1 MSGKFWR
8 RFRTALVLSAAVVG
22 IAGCAGPRSRSAE
35 DPLRI
40 GVVLPL
46 SGEDAQAGKQILDG
60 IRCAHEMLRR
70 DLGKDVQLPELV
82 VKDDRGQ
89 AGKADAAVRE
99 LADRGVAA
107 VLVGYRSSEAL
118 AVKSAAAELKLP
130 ILAPTATNDGVTA
143 RNPYMFRAS
152 FSDSQQAKALAY
164 YARYRRRCGRMGVLL
179 NLDENAVYSR
189 DLGRQTAQEFVNFG
203 GRLAGSAGFRESMT
217 DFRPQLRDLLA
228 AGLDVLFVPAYPAC
242 AGRIVR
248 QAREL
253 GYRGLILG
261 GDGWNGAEFLKEC
274 GKQPGDVAFSAVYS
288 PDLHSPAQEQFVRL
302 FQELNH
308 RAPSVNEALGF
319 EAMMLMF
326 MATREAYDS
335 DQIRERFAQ
344 IRSYP
349 GVSGEVQMTA
359 DGDSQRN
366 IFINIVEPGADGK
379 LEVKMG
385 EIIAP
390 VMLYRPEHMS
400 HLR

>member
-22 IAGCAGPRSRSAE
+22 IAGCAGPRSRSAD

-46 SGEDAQAGKQILDG
+46 SGENAQAGKQVLAG

-70 DLGKDVQLPELV
+70 DLGKDVRLPELV
-82 VKDDRGQ
+82 VKDDRGR
-89 AGKADAAVRE
+89 AARADAAVRE

-107 VLVGYRSSEAL
+107 VLAGYRSSEAL
-118 AVKSAAAELKLP
+118 AVKSAAAELQLP
-130 ILAPTATNDGVTA
+130 VLTPTATNDGVTE
-143 RNPYMFRAS
+143 RNPYMFRAG
-152 FSDSQQAKALAY
+152 FSDRQQAKALAY

-261 GDGWNGAEFLKEC
+261 GDGWHGAEFLKEC
-274 GKQPGDVAFSAVYS
+274 GENPGDAAFSVAYS
-288 PDLHSPAQEQFVRL
+288 PDLHTPEQQAFVRL

-308 RAPSVNEALGF
+308 TVPSVNEALGF

-349 GVSGEVQMTA
+349 GVSGGVQMTA
-359 DGDSQRN
+359 DGDCRRN
-366 IFINIVEPGADGK
+366 VFINVVDSDKGGRPVIRLGDT
-379 LEVKMG
+379 
-385 EIIAP
+385 IAP
-390 VMLYRPEHMS
+390 DMLYRQEHMS

>member
-1 MSGKFWR
+1 MSEQFWKR
-8 RFRTALVLSAAVVG
+8 WRSAVMLSAAVVLL
-22 IAGCAGPRSRSAE
+22 AGCAGPRSRSAD
-35 DPLRI
+35 DPLQI

-46 SGEDAQAGKQILDG
+46 SGNDADAGKQVLAG

-82 VKDDRGQ
+82 VRDDRGQ
-89 AGKADAAVRE
+89 SARADAAVRE
-99 LADRGVAA
+99 LAEQGVAA
-107 VLVGYRSSEAL
+107 VLAGYRSSEAL
-118 AVKSAAAELKLP
+118 AVKSAAAELQLP
-130 ILAPTATNDGVTA
+130 ILTPTATNDGVTE

-152 FSDSQQAKALAY
+152 FSDRQQAKALAY
-164 YARYRRRCGRMGVLL
+164 YARYRRRCGRMGVFL

-189 DLGRQTAQEFVNFG
+189 DLGRQTAQEFVNYG

-217 DFRPQLRDLLA
+217 DFRPQLRELLA
-228 AGLDVLFVPAYPAC
+228 AGLDVLFVPSYSAC

-261 GDGWNGAEFLKEC
+261 GDGWNGAEFLREC
-274 GKQPGDVAFSAVYS
+274 GKNPGDVAFSTVYS
-288 PDLHSPAQEQFVRL
+288 PDLHIPAQESFVRL

-308 RAPSVNEALGF
+308 REPSVNEALGF

-349 GVSGEVQMTA
+349 GVSGEVQMAA
-359 DGDSQRN
+359 DGDSRRN
-366 IFINIVEPGADGK
+366 VFINVVREAEDGK
-379 LEVKMG
+379 LVVRLG
-385 EIIAP
+385 DTIAP
-390 VMLYRPEHMS
+390 DMLYRQEHMS